1 MRNFSLVSVVVAIIV
16 SILGCGDGLDLSAG
30 ANLGYGGCDSY
41 GQVCSGESYTDGA
54 FETQIVP
61 FADDTY
67 GVTVTVTF
75 EDAAAGED
83 VITTTELYPDA
94 YGEYWF
100 YSPYAPPEGRV
111 EIEVQVYLQY
121 DYSVDG
127 VCNDAP
133 QADVIA
139 YNNGYEIDTDLRGS
153 TPCYVSVD
161 LRDVVD

>member
-1 MRNFSLVSVVVAIIV
+1 MTRIITTVSLALS
-16 SILGCGDGLDLSAG
+16 LSACEITAG
-30 ANLGYGGCDSY
+30 GSYGSGYGYGCDSY
-41 GQVCSGESYTDGA
+41 GQVCEGESFEAGA
-54 FETQIVP
+54 FEALIVP

-75 EDAAAGED
+75 EDAASGED
-83 VITTTELYPDA
+83 LVVTQELYGD
-94 YGEYWF
+94 YNGEYWF

-121 DYSVDG
+121 DYSVDA

-153 TPCYVSVD
+153 TPCYVAID
-161 LRDVVD
+161 LRDVVE